1 MMLLHWIPVLLH
13 MLATESRMVVH
24 VTVGAVDSWIFV
36 NPVIKIE
43 AIDNPL
49 DVGWLLLWR

>member
-1 MMLLHWIPVLLH
+1 MLLH

-24 VTVGAVDSWIFV
+24 VAVGAVDSWISV

-43 AIDNPL
+43 VIDNPL
-49 DVGWLLLWR
+49 NVGWLLLWR